1 MEEKKLIVREAR
13 EEERPSIET
22 VTIAAY
28 EQYATVKSEA
38 NWKRYREGI
47 LHTLSEENKFERIVA
62 EIDGEM
68 AGSVLFYPPNTDVY
82 GGLLKP
88 FPWAEIR
95 LLAVAPSYRRKGVAN
110 ALLEA
115 CEKKSRKLGC
125 SYLGLHTDN
134 SMEHAIKL
142 YTKRGYVRFPDNDF
156 YPVKDLH
163 VMAFRKSV
171 K

>member
-1 MEEKKLIVREAR
+1 MIVREAR
-13 EEERPSIET
+13 EEEKPSIEA

-47 LHTLSEENKFERIVA
+47 IHTLSEKNRFERIIA

-95 LLAVAPSYRRKGVAN
+95 LLAVAPSHRRKGVAN

-115 CEKKSRKLGC
+115 CEKKSRELGC

-142 YTKRGYVRFPDNDF
+142 YNKRGYVRFPDNDF

-163 VMAFRKSV
+163 VMAFRKLV
-171 K
+171 

>member
-1 MEEKKLIVREAR
+1 MEEKKLIVRKAR
-13 EEERPSIET
+13 EEETSSIET
-22 VTIAAY
+22 VTLAAY
-28 EQYATVKSEA
+28 EQYAAVKSEA
-38 NWKRYREGI
+38 HWKRYRKGI
-47 LHTLSEENKFERIVA
+47 L
-62 EIDGEM
+62 
-68 AGSVLFYPPNTDVY
+68 YPPNTDVY

-95 LLAVAPSYRRKGVAN
+95 LLAVAPSHRRKGVAN

-115 CEKKSRKLGC
+115 CEKKSRELGC
-125 SYLGLHTDN
+125 SYLGLHTDH

-171 K
+171 

>member
-1 MEEKKLIVREAR
+1 MEEKKLIVRKAR
-13 EEERPSIET
+13 EEETSSIET
-22 VTIAAY
+22 VTLAAY
-28 EQYATVKSEA
+28 EQYAAVKSEA
-38 NWKRYREGI
+38 HWKRYRKGI
-47 LHTLSEENKFERIVA
+47 LHTLSEEKKFECIVA

-82 GGLLKP
+82 RGLLKP

-95 LLAVAPSYRRKGVAN
+95 LLAVAPSHRRKGVAN

-115 CEKKSRKLGC
+115 CEKKSRELGC
-125 SYLGLHTDN
+125 SYLGLHTDH

-171 K
+171 

>member
-13 EEERPSIET
+13 EEEKPSIEA

-38 NWKRYREGI
+38 NWKRYRQGI
-47 LHTLSEENKFERIVA
+47 IHTLGEENRFERIIA
-62 EIDGEM
+62 EINGEM

-95 LLAVAPSYRRKGVAN
+95 LLAVAPSHRRKGVAN

-115 CEKKSRKLGC
+115 CEKKSRELGC

-142 YTKRGYVRFPDNDF
+142 YNKRGYVRFPDNDF

-163 VMAFRKSV
+163 VMAFRKLV
-171 K
+171 